1 MKLYEFLHEVGR
13 PVAYY
18 PSLARLLGGVKEA
31 IFLCQLIYWDG
42 KQADED
48 GWIYKTQEEITAET
62 GLSRRE
68 QEHARK
74 TLRFLGVLEEKRE
87 GMPCRLFF
95 RVNTDALERLWNDH
109 LNPFDALMRLC
120 NDCANMSAQNVQS
133 SLHETAKQ
141 DCTKCANKIA
151 QNVQTGSGLEA
162 TKDNSL
168 HDENRL
174 HRLHTEITTENT
186 TYYLRVDSVDSDKQE
201 EGLKHK
207 EERHKEELQ
216 HEEEVEHTPTNVA
229 TLNRDAQ
236 EIASYLYER
245 FIRMGIRRSTNWYKQ
260 QLGIAK
266 KLLLRYSRD
275 DIIGTIDFAFRD
287 KFWRTAFGGLQHF
300 ERVYQKIRAKQ
311 EVEDDYSDLCIRT

>member
-31 IFLCQLIYWDG
+31 IFLCQLIYWNG

-68 QEHARK
+68 QEHARS
-74 TLRFLGVLEEKRE
+74 TLKALGVLQEKRE

-95 RVNTDALERLWNDH
+95 RVDIEALERLWQE
-109 LNPFDALMRLC
+109 RT
-120 NDCANMSAQNVQS
+120 NMSAQNVQS

-141 DCTKCANKIA
+141 VCTKRTNKSA
-151 QNVQTGSGLEA
+151 QNVQTESGPEPA
-162 TKDNSL
+162 KDNSS
-168 HDENRL
+168 HGENCL

-186 TYYLRVDSVDSDKQE
+186 TDYLRVDSVDVCKQE
-201 EGLKHK
+201 EGLKH
-207 EERHKEELQ
+207 
-216 HEEEVEHTPTNVA
+216 EEEEQEAEHTRTNTIA
-229 TLNRDAQ
+229 LNRNAQ

-245 FIRMGIRRSTNWYKQ
+245 FIRMGIRRSTSWYKQ

-266 KLLLRYSRD
+266 RLLLRYSRD
-275 DIIGTIDFAFRD
+275 DVLEAIEFAFRD

-300 ERVYQKIRAKQ
+300 ERVYQKLKATR